1 MAIFARLLSCRPTLG
16 TSSVGASF
24 AAAKPPGGAIFGRRG
39 GVFLAIGLLAAVGLA
54 WIALRPAPAPQV
66 QGIDLKGQPVSTA
79 SLAGRPY
86 LVNFWATS
94 CVTCVKEMPEIV
106 ALHEE
111 FSSKGFETIAVAM
124 RYDREDFLQKFVDDR
139 SLPFTV
145 VHDTSGDWAR
155 AFGDVSVTP
164 TTFVIDAK
172 GQVYKRYVGEPDFQ
186 ALRRWLKAEVSG

>member
-1 MAIFARLLSCRPTLG
+1 MAFFARLLARRPSRSF
-16 TSSVGASF
+16 SSVANPS
-24 AAAKPPGGAIFGRRG
+24 AVANPPWGGIFGRAS
-39 GVFLAIGLLAAVGLA
+39 GVFAAIGLVVAVGLA
-54 WIALRPAPAPQV
+54 WVALRPAPAPQV

-79 SLAGRPY
+79 KLAGRPY

-124 RYDREDFLQKFVDDR
+124 RYDRQDFLQKFVDDR

>member
-1 MAIFARLLSCRPTLG
+1 MAIFARLLSRRPILGIATVG
-16 TSSVGASF
+16 TSFAS
-24 AAAKPPGGAIFGRRG
+24 AKPPWGGFFGRTG
-39 GVFLAIGLLAAVGLA
+39 GVFLATGLLAAAGLV
-54 WIALRPAPAPQV
+54 WVALRPAPAPQL

-79 SLAGRPY
+79 NLAGRPY